1 MSQMQEYILKT
12 KKEEILVKIVR
23 SNRRSAGLEVKGE
36 QVTARVPF
44 RFPQED
50 VIQMIDSHAKWITD
64 KLELARERKKN
75 GTTIHISPEDL
86 TEENIAQMKEKFRQ
100 KVENYAKLM
109 GVTYGRITIRNQKT
123 RWGSCSSDGNLNFNF
138 KLFFLP
144 EHLMDYVVVHELAH
158 RIHMNHSKDFWNM
171 VGRIMPDYKIYK
183 QWLREHGHELTLE
196 NHLKRK
202 GIPLSLD

>member
-100 KVENYAKLM
+100 KVETYAKLM

-158 RIHMNHSKDFWNM
+158 RIHMNHSKDFWK
-171 VGRIMPDYKIYK
+171 VVATYCPEYKKCTQELKHIY
-183 QWLREHGHELTLE
+183 LVE
-196 NHLKRK
+196 
-202 GIPLSLD
+202 D

>member
-50 VIQMIDSHAKWITD
+50 VIQMIESHAKWITE

-100 KVENYAKLM
+100 KVEDYAKLM

-144 EHLMDYVVVHELAH
+144 EHLMDYVVVHELSH
-158 RIHMNHSKDFWNM
+158 RIHMNHSKDFWK
-171 VGRIMPDYKIYK
+171 VVATYCPEYKKCTQELKHIY
-183 QWLREHGHELTLE
+183 LVE
-196 NHLKRK
+196 
-202 GIPLSLD
+202 D

>member
-50 VIQMIDSHAKWITD
+50 VIQMIESHAKWITE

-100 KVENYAKLM
+100 KVETYAKLM

-158 RIHMNHSKDFWNM
+158 RIHMNHSKDFWK
-171 VGRIMPDYKIYK
+171 VVATYCPEYKKCTQELKHIY
-183 QWLREHGHELTLE
+183 LVE
-196 NHLKRK
+196 
-202 GIPLSLD
+202 D

>member
-50 VIQMIDSHAKWITD
+50 VIQMIESHAKWITE

-86 TEENIAQMKEKFRQ
+86 TEENIAQMKKNFRE
-100 KVENYAKLM
+100 KVEYYAKLM

-144 EHLMDYVVVHELAH
+144 EHLMDYVVVHELSH
-158 RIHMNHSKDFWNM
+158 RIHMNHSKDFWK
-171 VGRIMPDYKIYK
+171 VVATYCPEYKKCTQELKHIY
-183 QWLREHGHELTLE
+183 LVE
-196 NHLKRK
+196 
-202 GIPLSLD
+202 D

>member
-50 VIQMIDSHAKWITD
+50 VIQMIESHAKWITE

-100 KVENYAKLM
+100 KVETYAKLM

-123 RWGSCSSDGNLNFNF
+123 RWGSFSSDGNLNFNF

-158 RIHMNHSKDFWNM
+158 RIHMNHSKDFWK
-171 VGRIMPDYKIYK
+171 VVATYCPEYKKCTQELKHIY
-183 QWLREHGHELTLE
+183 LVE
-196 NHLKRK
+196 
-202 GIPLSLD
+202 D

>member
-1 MSQMQEYILKT
+1 MSQLQEYILKT

-36 QVTARVPF
+36 QVTARVPLK
-44 RFPQED
+44 FPQED
-50 VIQMIDSHAKWITD
+50 VIQMIESHAKWITD

-100 KVENYAKLM
+100 KVEDYAKLM

-158 RIHMNHSKDFWNM
+158 RIHMNHSKDFWK
-171 VGRIMPDYKIYK
+171 VVATYCPEYKKCTQELKHIY
-183 QWLREHGHELTLE
+183 LVE
-196 NHLKRK
+196 
-202 GIPLSLD
+202 D

>member
-50 VIQMIDSHAKWITD
+50 VIQMIESHAKWITE

-100 KVENYAKLM
+100 KVETYAKLM

-158 RIHMNHSKDFWNM
+158 RIHMNHSKDFWK
-171 VGRIMPDYKIYK
+171 VVETYCPEYKKCTQELKHIY
-183 QWLREHGHELTLE
+183 LVE
-196 NHLKRK
+196 
-202 GIPLSLD
+202 D

>member
-50 VIQMIDSHAKWITD
+50 VIQMIESHAKWITE

-158 RIHMNHSKDFWNM
+158 RIHMNHSKDFWK
-171 VGRIMPDYKIYK
+171 VVATYCPEYKKCTQELKHIY
-183 QWLREHGHELTLE
+183 LVE
-196 NHLKRK
+196 
-202 GIPLSLD
+202 D

>member
-1 MSQMQEYILKT
+1 MSQLQEYILKT

-50 VIQMIDSHAKWITD
+50 VIQMIESHAKWITD

-86 TEENIAQMKEKFRQ
+86 TEENIAQMKKKFRE
-100 KVENYAKLM
+100 KVEYYAKLM

-144 EHLMDYVVVHELAH
+144 EHLMDYVVVHELSH
-158 RIHMNHSKDFWNM
+158 RIHMNHSKDFWK
-171 VGRIMPDYKIYK
+171 VVATYCPDYKKCTQELKHIY
-183 QWLREHGHELTLE
+183 LVE
-196 NHLKRK
+196 
-202 GIPLSLD
+202 D

>member
-1 MSQMQEYILKT
+1 MQEYILKT

-50 VIQMIDSHAKWITD
+50 VIQMIESHAKWITE

-86 TEENIAQMKEKFRQ
+86 TEENIAQMKKNFRE
-100 KVENYAKLM
+100 KVEYYAKLM

-144 EHLMDYVVVHELAH
+144 EHLMDYVVVHELSH
-158 RIHMNHSKDFWNM
+158 RIHMNHSKDFWK
-171 VGRIMPDYKIYK
+171 VVETYCPEYKKCTQELKHIY
-183 QWLREHGHELTLE
+183 LVE
-196 NHLKRK
+196 
-202 GIPLSLD
+202 D

>member
-1 MSQMQEYILKT
+1 MSQLQEYILKT

-50 VIQMIDSHAKWITD
+50 VIQMIESHAKWISD

-86 TEENIAQMKEKFRQ
+86 TEEKIAQMKEKFRQ
-100 KVENYAKLM
+100 KVETYAKLM

-144 EHLMDYVVVHELAH
+144 EHLMDYVVVHELSH
-158 RIHMNHSKDFWNM
+158 RIHMNHSKDFWK
-171 VGRIMPDYKIYK
+171 VVATYCPDYKKCTQELKHIY
-183 QWLREHGHELTLE
+183 LVE
-196 NHLKRK
+196 
-202 GIPLSLD
+202 D

>member
-1 MSQMQEYILKT
+1 MSQLQEYILKT

-50 VIQMIDSHAKWITD
+50 VIQMIESHAKWISD

-86 TEENIAQMKEKFRQ
+86 TEEKIAQMKEKFRQ
-100 KVENYAKLM
+100 KVETYAKLM

-144 EHLMDYVVVHELAH
+144 EHLMDYVVVHELSH
-158 RIHMNHSKDFWNM
+158 RIHMNHSKDFWK
-171 VGRIMPDYKIYK
+171 VVATYCPDYKKCTQEIKHIY
-183 QWLREHGHELTLE
+183 LVE
-196 NHLKRK
+196 
-202 GIPLSLD
+202 D

>member
-1 MSQMQEYILKT
+1 MSQLQEYILKT

-36 QVTARVPF
+36 QVTARVPLK
-44 RFPQED
+44 FPQED
-50 VIQMIDSHAKWITD
+50 VIQMIESHAKWITD

-100 KVENYAKLM
+100 KVEAYAKLM
-109 GVTYGRITIRNQKT
+109 GVTYGRITVRNQKT

-144 EHLMDYVVVHELAH
+144 EHLMDYVVVHELSH
-158 RIHMNHSKDFWNM
+158 RIHMNHSKDFWK
-171 VGRIMPDYKIYK
+171 VVATYCPDYKKCTQELKHIY
-183 QWLREHGHELTLE
+183 LVE
-196 NHLKRK
+196 
-202 GIPLSLD
+202 D

>member
-1 MSQMQEYILKT
+1 MSQLQEYILKT

-50 VIQMIDSHAKWITD
+50 VIQMIESHAKWISD
-64 KLELARERKKN
+64 KLELARERKRN

-86 TEENIAQMKEKFRQ
+86 TEEKIAQMKEKFRQ
-100 KVENYAKLM
+100 KVETYAKLM

-144 EHLMDYVVVHELAH
+144 EHLMDYVVVHELSH
-158 RIHMNHSKDFWNM
+158 RIHMNHSKDFWK
-171 VGRIMPDYKIYK
+171 VVATYCPDYKKCTQELKHIY
-183 QWLREHGHELTLE
+183 LVE
-196 NHLKRK
+196 
-202 GIPLSLD
+202 D

>member
-1 MSQMQEYILKT
+1 MQEYILKT

-50 VIQMIDSHAKWITD
+50 VIQMIESHAKWITE

-100 KVENYAKLM
+100 KVETYAKLM

-158 RIHMNHSKDFWNM
+158 RIHMNHSKDFWK
-171 VGRIMPDYKIYK
+171 VVATYCPEYKKCTQELKHIY
-183 QWLREHGHELTLE
+183 LVE
-196 NHLKRK
+196 
-202 GIPLSLD
+202 D